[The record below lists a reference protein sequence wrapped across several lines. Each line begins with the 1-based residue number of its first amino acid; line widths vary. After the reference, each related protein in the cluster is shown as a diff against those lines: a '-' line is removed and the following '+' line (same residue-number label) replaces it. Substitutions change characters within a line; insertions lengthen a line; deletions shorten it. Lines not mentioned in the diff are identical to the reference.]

1 MHTRV
6 LCLRVLFVSKCCFLD
21 RKKAL
26 FYPKVCICQILSLP
40 LQPQILIERVSLM
53 PKRLR
58 MSKIITIFAGGKS
71 GECVERY
78 RREYREGLIKLCN
91 FLRKGEARKKW
102 WRMDLDPANMGGNG
116 YRTHIKCGDN
126 RQSRNVSDGI

>member
-1 MHTRV
+1 
-6 LCLRVLFVSKCCFLD
+6 
-21 RKKAL
+21 
-26 FYPKVCICQILSLP
+26 
-40 LQPQILIERVSLM
+40 
-53 PKRLR
+53 

-102 WRMDLDPANMGGNG
+102 WRMDLDPANMGGEKTDLEPTSNVG
-116 YRTHIKCGDN
+116 TKDKVEMC
-126 RQSRNVSDGI
+126 QMVSDRMNAKGRQHAGVMDKVEMCRMVSDLMNFKN